1 MTKYTVIEPFKDG
14 TGRHRPGDVLDGVD
28 HADALISAGL
38 IHPEPEAEPQE
49 PEEKTPENKE
59 DAPSAESETQPS
71 AEKPKERQEEK
82 AGRKPQPAVPL
93 KKEPSKK
100 TGGKNK

>member
-28 HADALISAGL
+28 HADALINAG
-38 IHPEPEAEPQE
+38 IVRPEPEAEPQK
-49 PEEKTPENKE
+49 PEEKTPENKD
-59 DAPSAESETQPS
+59 DAPSAELE
-71 AEKPKERQEEK
+71 AESQEPKEPQEEK
-82 AGRKPQPAVPL
+82 TENKPQPAVPL

>member
-14 TGRHRPGDVLDGVD
+14 GGRHRPGDVLDGVD
-28 HADALISAGL
+28 HADALVSAGL
-38 IHPEPEAEPQE
+38 IRPEPEEEPQE
-49 PEEKTPENKE
+49 PEKKTPENKN
-59 DAPSAESETQPS
+59 DTPSAESETQPS

-82 AGRKPQPAVPL
+82 AGSKPQPAVPL

>member
-38 IHPEPEAEPQE
+38 IHPELEAEPQE
-49 PEEKTPENKE
+49 PEEKTPENKD

-71 AEKPKERQEEK
+71 AEKSMERQEEK
-82 AGRKPQPAVPL
+82 TESKPQPAVPL

>member
-14 TGRHRPGDVLDGVD
+14 AGRHRPGDVLDSVD

-38 IHPEPEAEPQE
+38 IHPEPETEPQE

-59 DAPSAESETQPS
+59 DAPSAELE
-71 AEKPKERQEEK
+71 AESQEPKERQEGK
-82 AGRKPQPAVPL
+82 AGSKPQPAVPL

>member
-49 PEEKTPENKE
+49 PEEKTPENKD
-59 DAPSAESETQPS
+59 DAPSAEPE
-71 AEKPKERQEEK
+71 AESQEPKERQEGKTE
-82 AGRKPQPAVPL
+82 RKPQPAVPL

>member
-59 DAPSAESETQPS
+59 DAPSAELD
-71 AEKPKERQEEK
+71 AESQEPKERQEGK
-82 AGRKPQPAVPL
+82 TGRKPQPAVPL

>member
-59 DAPSAESETQPS
+59 DAPSAELE
-71 AEKPKERQEEK
+71 AESQEPKERQEGK
-82 AGRKPQPAVPL
+82 TGRKPQPAVPL

>member
-38 IHPEPEAEPQE
+38 IHHEPEAEPQE

-59 DAPSAESETQPS
+59 DAPSAELE
-71 AEKPKERQEEK
+71 AESQEPKERQEGK
-82 AGRKPQPAVPL
+82 TGRKPQPAVPL

>member
-14 TGRHRPGDVLDGVD
+14 AGRHRPGDVLDGVD

-38 IHPEPEAEPQE
+38 IHPEPEAEPQ
-49 PEEKTPENKE
+49 PAN
-59 DAPSAESETQPS
+59 S
-71 AEKPKERQEEK
+71 PKN
-82 AGRKPQPAVPL
+82 A
-93 KKEPSKK
+93 PSKK

>member
-28 HADALISAGL
+28 HADTLISAGL
-38 IHPEPEAEPQE
+38 VRPEPEAEPQE
-49 PEEKTPENKE
+49 PEKKTPENK
-59 DAPSAESETQPS
+59 DDTPSAESETQPS
-71 AEKPKERQEEK
+71 AEKSKEQQEGK
-82 AGRKPQPAVPL
+82 TGSKPQPANSP
-93 KKEPSKK
+93 KKAPSKK

>member
-28 HADALISAGL
+28 HADALINAG
-38 IHPEPEAEPQE
+38 IVRPEPEAEPQK
-49 PEEKTPENKE
+49 PEEKTPENKD
-59 DAPSAESETQPS
+59 DAPSVE
-71 AEKPKERQEEK
+71 ERQEEK
-82 AGRKPQPAVPL
+82 TENKPQPAVPE
-93 KKEPSKK
+93 KKTPSKK

>member
-14 TGRHRPGDVLDGVD
+14 AGRHRPGDVLDGVD
-28 HADALISAGL
+28 HADALINAGL
-38 IHPEPEAEPQE
+38 IHHEPEAEPQE

-59 DAPSAESETQPS
+59 DAPSAELE
-71 AEKPKERQEEK
+71 AESQEPKERQEGK
-82 AGRKPQPAVPL
+82 TGRKPQPAVPL

>member
-28 HADALISAGL
+28 HADALINAG
-38 IHPEPEAEPQE
+38 IVRPEPEAESQE
-49 PEEKTPENKE
+49 PKEQQEEKTEN
-59 DAPSAESETQPS
+59 
-71 AEKPKERQEEK
+71 
-82 AGRKPQPAVPL
+82 KPQPAVPE
-93 KKEPSKK
+93 KKAPSKK

>member
-59 DAPSAESETQPS
+59 DAPSAELE
-71 AEKPKERQEEK
+71 AESQEPKERQEGK
-82 AGRKPQPAVPL
+82 TGRKPQPAVPL

-100 TGGKNK
+100 TGGKN

>member
-28 HADALISAGL
+28 HADALINAG
-38 IHPEPEAEPQE
+38 IVRPEPEAEPQK
-49 PEEKTPENKE
+49 PEEKTPENKD
-59 DAPSAESETQPS
+59 DAPSVE
-71 AEKPKERQEEK
+71 ERKEEK
-82 AGRKPQPAVPL
+82 TESKSQSAVPE
-93 KKEPSKK
+93 KKTPSKK

>member
-1 MTKYTVIEPFKDG
+1 MTKYTVIEPFKDE
-14 TGRHRPGDVLDGVD
+14 TGRHRPGDVLDSVD

-38 IHPEPEAEPQE
+38 IHPEPETEPQE
-49 PEEKTPENKE
+49 PEKKTPENKD
-59 DAPSAESETQPS
+59 DAPSAEPE
-71 AEKPKERQEEK
+71 AESQEQQEEK
-82 AGRKPQPAVPL
+82 TENKPQPAVPL

>member
-14 TGRHRPGDVLDGVD
+14 TGRHRPSDVLDGVD

-49 PEEKTPENKE
+49 P
-59 DAPSAESETQPS
+59 
-71 AEKPKERQEEK
+71 KERQEGK
-82 AGRKPQPAVPL
+82 TGRKPQPAVPL

>member
-38 IHPEPEAEPQE
+38 IHPEPEAEPQ
-49 PEEKTPENKE
+49 
-59 DAPSAESETQPS
+59 
-71 AEKPKERQEEK
+71 
-82 AGRKPQPAVPL
+82 PAVPL